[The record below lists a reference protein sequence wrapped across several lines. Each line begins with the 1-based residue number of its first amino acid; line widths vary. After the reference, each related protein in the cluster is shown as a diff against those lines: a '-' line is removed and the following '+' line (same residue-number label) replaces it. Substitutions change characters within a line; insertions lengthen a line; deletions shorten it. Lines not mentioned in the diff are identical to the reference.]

1 MKVSTF
7 FIIVLLVMNGIT
19 LNLALSNR
27 DLLETTFDMF
37 DIISHVYEPQPKE
50 TK

>member
-19 LNLALSNR
+19 LNLAMSNR
-27 DLLETTFDMF
+27 DLIEISFDMF
-37 DIISHVYEPQPKE
+37 DIISQPYEIEPKE

>member
-7 FIIVLLVMNGIT
+7 FIIVLLVMNTIT

-27 DLLETTFDMF
+27 GLIETTFDMF
-37 DIISHVYEPQPKE
+37 NIISQVYEPQPKE
-50 TK
+50 TE